1 MKTPK
6 KIFMALATIGLL
18 GACSNTEVVET
29 GSAIDENAV
38 SFSSNIM
45 LDSPFS
51 RVTDNKWDKN
61 DAIGVFA
68 IESGQEL
75 SDVTLFDGKANIKH
89 TTQEAGITA
98 KFTAES
104 NAIELKQG
112 DKVDVV
118 AYYPYATAITD
129 YKLPISV
136 KDQSDLSKIDV
147 LYSNDLKALAD
158 NGEARMNF
166 AHQLSQVIFR
176 VEPGNG
182 YPNVDQVKFGALKGL
197 KTEGFMSLKDGII
210 SLDKGESSDIALT
223 VTGSNARAIVLP
235 GQELSGQVSMTL
247 TLGED
252 EFIWTPR
259 TTLAALESG
268 KKYTFRLQLSADGSV
283 KTLNPEADIEDWTEG
298 NANGDIDVVT
308 PGGSLDPDPQPEPN
322 ESLTIAELKNK
333 FSNATFEKP
342 IFIDQD
348 LKIRGIVM
356 SDDSQGNISN
366 KLYIQDKTAAITLFV
381 KKADLYKSFSVGQ
394 EIEVDIQGF
403 YVSVFGDVLQISH
416 AIEENGT
423 WKGQPIEWDSIKD
436 KIEVQGD
443 DLKPITPKS
452 IGFSDLDTDLIN
464 TLVRLEG
471 VSFKET
477 GLTYVE
483 GGRDTDRTVVFSD
496 GNEIKL
502 RSKSSAKFANEVLP
516 AGTGSITAFLDY
528 FRGTYQLTIRD
539 LSDVVFEDSDS
550 DGDGSEDPGLETG
563 SVVLLSDDFQIT
575 QKSQQLTVYSK
586 NLQESG
592 ALKLMPNFS
601 YSKEDSKVKIEVRS
615 AEGGCIWLPAKKV
628 GSLYLN
634 NIPVK
639 DLKELQVKLQM
650 QCLNNDKV
658 NASDLKVYVG
668 EAEVSL
674 APNDPLTKDYK
685 DFTLNLEKDLF
696 TQDEITVKII
706 IDNLADGVRIGKL
719 EIVGVK

>member
-1 MKTPK
+1 MK
-6 KIFMALATIGLL
+6 KINTILLSLATLIVV
-18 GACSNTEVVET
+18 GACSRNKD
-29 GSAIDENAV
+29 SYDEFD
-38 SFSSNIM
+38 FSGERTVNFTASVASIG
-45 LDSPFS
+45 DQAA
-51 RVTDNKWDKN
+51 TKWQLG
-61 DAIGVFA
+61 DAIGIYAVTAGEPLAPENLYKEKENVKYTTTSTATFGKFVSAKPTDA
-68 IESGQEL
+68 IQ
-75 SDVTLFDGKANIKH
+75 
-89 TTQEAGITA
+89 
-98 KFTAES
+98 
-104 NAIELKQG
+104 NACLPMDII
-112 DKVDVV
+112 
-118 AYYPYATAITD
+118 AYYPYTAE
-129 YKLPISV
+129 V
-136 KDQSDLSKIDV
+136 KDFQYPIATQNQTALLYANNLKNLRDSKEAHLEFKHKLSMLELTIEAANSDTDLSSLQATKIEGLYTEGSMDLNTGEV
-147 LYSNDLKALAD
+147 LVHENAAMQAISPTVVAEKEKA
-158 NGEARMNF
+158 
-166 AHQLSQVIFR
+166 
-176 VEPGNG
+176 
-182 YPNVDQVKFGALKGL
+182 QVKAILL
-197 KTEGFMSLKDGII
+197 PNQSLANIQLHL
-210 SLDKGESSDIALT
+210 SLDGKEI
-223 VTGSNARAIVLP
+223 
-235 GQELSGQVSMTL
+235 
-247 TLGED
+247 
-252 EFIWTPR
+252 IWTPENEVD
-259 TTLAALESG
+259 LAGGKIFIYTIQMES
-268 KKYTFRLQLSADGSV
+268 DGQFTAV
-283 KTLNPEADIEDWTEG
+283 NPEGDIADWVEG
-298 NANGDIDVVT
+298 NEDNSIDVVN
-308 PGGSLDPDPQPEPN
+308 PDPELSEN
-322 ESLTIAELKNK
+322 LTIAELKNK

-674 APNDPLTKDYK
+674 APNDLLTKDYK